1 MDRDEFNQLLF
12 SSGVTDM
19 VLSSFSG
26 RSGKKV
32 TQSASNTKLLTVT
45 PAILKPVPLWTGKQV
60 IIIIQLYFI
69 FSL

>member
-1 MDRDEFNQLLF
+1 M
-12 SSGVTDM
+12 TDM

-32 TQSASNTKLLTVT
+32 TQSASNAMLLTVT

-60 IIIIQLYFI
+60 ITTLTDICSVYSFVG
-69 FSL
+69 FSNQGDFLVWL